1 MRKILLTCLSAVLL
15 TACDSHQEFPD
26 TAMKVG
32 HILCTDGQTLP
43 YDQYKASSKE
53 AVGVVFYL
61 NRDPETEGKG
71 YAVYLHELASE
82 SFADSIGVIQG
93 TSADVT
99 ALDGN
104 ANTFALFNTTDVSSP
119 LAKSVFDIWSYGQ
132 SAYIPSV
139 AEMRLLYGVK
149 EDVNRYLELC
159 GGDLLPDDPD
169 RCWYWTSTE
178 VKGQQAAKAWLYSIG
193 SGSMQETPKLQAHKA
208 RTIITI
214 NE

>member
-1 MRKILLTCLSAVLL
+1 MRKILLICMSAVLL
-15 TACDSHQEFPD
+15 MACDSHREFPD
-26 TAMKVG
+26 TTMKVG
-32 HILCTDGQTLP
+32 HILCTDGQVLS
-43 YDQYKASSKE
+43 YAHYKESGKE

-61 NRDPETEGKG
+61 NRDSETEGKG
-71 YAVYLHELASE
+71 YAVYLHDIASE
-82 SFADSIGVIQG
+82 SFADSIGVNQG
-93 TSADVT
+93 TSADVN

-104 ANTFALFNTTDVSSP
+104 ANTFALFNTTDVASP

-139 AEMRLLYGVK
+139 TQMRLLYGVK

-159 GGDLLPDDPD
+159 GGDLLPDNPN

-178 VKGQQAAKAWLYSIG
+178 VKGQQTAKAWLYSMG
-193 SGSMQETPKLQAHKA
+193 SGAMQETPKLQAHKA
-208 RTIITI
+208 RAIITI

>member
-1 MRKILLTCLSAVLL
+1 MRKILLICMSAILL

-32 HILCTDGQTLP
+32 HILCTDGQVLP
-43 YDQYKASSKE
+43 YAYYKESGKE
-53 AVGVVFYL
+53 AIGVVFYL
-61 NRDPETEGKG
+61 NRDLETEGKG
-71 YAVYLHELASE
+71 YAVYLHDIASE
-82 SFADSIGVIQG
+82 SFADSIGVSQG

-99 ALDGN
+99 VLDGN
-104 ANTFALFNTTDVSSP
+104 ANTFTLFNTTDVASP

-139 AEMRLLYGVK
+139 AQMRLLYGVK

-159 GGDLLPDDPD
+159 GGDLLSDNPDQ
-169 RCWYWTSTE
+169 CWYWTSTE
-178 VKGQQAAKAWLYSIG
+178 VQGQQTAKAWLYSMG
-193 SGSMQETPKLQAHKA
+193 SGAMQETPKLQAHKA
-208 RTIITI
+208 RAIITI

>member
-1 MRKILLTCLSAVLL
+1 MRKILSIFISAVLL

-43 YDQYKASSKE
+43 YAQYKESGKE

-61 NRDPETEGKG
+61 NRDPQTEGKG
-71 YAVYLHELASE
+71 YAVYPHELAPE
-82 SFADSIGVIQG
+82 SFADSIGVNQG
-93 TSADVT
+93 TSADII

-119 LAKSVFDIWSYGQ
+119 LAESVFDIWSYGQ

-139 AEMRLLYGVK
+139 AQMRLLYGVK

-159 GGDLLPDDPD
+159 GGDLLPDHPD

-178 VKGQQAAKAWLYSIG
+178 VKGQQTAKAWLYSIG
-193 SGSMQETPKLQAHKA
+193 SGAMQETPKLQAHKA
-208 RTIITI
+208 RAIITT

>member
-1 MRKILLTCLSAVLL
+1 MKKILLICMSVVLL
-15 TACDSHQEFPD
+15 TACDSHQDFPD

-32 HILCTDGQTLP
+32 HILCTDGQVLP
-43 YDQYKASSKE
+43 YAHYKESGQE
-53 AVGVVFYL
+53 AIGVVFYL
-61 NRDPETEGKG
+61 NHDLEMEGKG
-71 YAVYLHELASE
+71 YAVYLHDIASE
-82 SFADSIGVIQG
+82 SFADSIGVSQG
-93 TSADVT
+93 TSADVN

-139 AEMRLLYGVK
+139 TQMRLLYGVK
-149 EDVNRYLELC
+149 EDMNRYLELC

-178 VKGQQAAKAWLYSIG
+178 VKGQQAAKAWLYSMG
-193 SGSMQETPKLQAHKA
+193 SGAMQETPKLQAHKA
-208 RTIITI
+208 RAIITI

>member
-1 MRKILLTCLSAVLL
+1 MREILLICMSAVLL

-32 HILCTDGQTLP
+32 HILCTDGQVLP
-43 YDQYKASSKE
+43 YTSYKESGKK

-61 NRDPETEGKG
+61 NRDSETAAE
-71 YAVYLHELASE
+71 A
-82 SFADSIGVIQG
+82 FADSIGVNQG
-93 TSADVT
+93 TSSDVT

-104 ANTFALFNTTDVSSP
+104 ANTFALFHTTDASSP

-139 AEMRLLYGVK
+139 AQMRLLYGVK
-149 EDVNRYLELC
+149 AEVNQSIGLC
-159 GGDLLPDDPD
+159 GGDLLPDNPD

-178 VKGQQAAKAWLYSIG
+178 VKGQQTAKAWLYSVG
-193 SGSMQETPKLQAHKA
+193 SGAMQETPKLQAHKA
-208 RTIITI
+208 RAIITI
-214 NE
+214 ND

>member
-1 MRKILLTCLSAVLL
+1 MKKIVLLCISAVLL
-15 TACDSHQEFPD
+15 AACDSHKEFPD
-26 TAMKVG
+26 TEMKVG
-32 HILCTDGQTLP
+32 HILCTDGQIMP
-43 YDQYKASSKE
+43 YAHYKESGKE

-71 YAVYLHELASE
+71 YAVYLYDIAPEA
-82 SFADSIGVIQG
+82 FADSIGVSQG

-104 ANTFALFNTTDVSSP
+104 ANSFALFHTTDASSP
-119 LAKSVFDIWSYGQ
+119 LAISVFDIWSYGQ

-139 AEMRLLYGVK
+139 AQMRLLYGVK
-149 EDVNRYLELC
+149 ADVNQSIGLC
-159 GGDLLPDDPD
+159 RGDLLPDNPD

-178 VKGQQAAKAWLYSIG
+178 VDGQQTAKAWLYSLG
-193 SGSMQETPKLQAHKA
+193 SGAMQETPKLQRHKA
-208 RTIITI
+208 RAIITI